1 VYLRLVRGGP
11 ASGYA
16 VARDLLI
23 ARANAYQALR
33 GLVAKGAAVVTG
45 ESPKRFRAVR
55 QADVFAAIVE
65 KQTRQLSELEK
76 QIAVEFESGAESF
89 VSIAGER
96 GFIDLAVRGLARE
109 PGAMRCIA
117 PPRILAALAPALRK
131 RMADGVATEVWVVG
145 EAGTQ
150 SAFKLSGSVSNERAD
165 HFFGSEV
172 AILLGETWVLTGRT
186 GPREF
191 MGGYWTTDPSVLGT
205 VRAAWSALTAGPS

>member
-1 VYLRLVRGGP
+1 VTATSFDLTPFGFTNTENRVYLRLVRGGP

-65 KQTRQLSELEK
+65 RQTRQLSELEK

-89 VSIAGER
+89 VSITGER
-96 GFIDLAVRGLARE
+96 GFVDLAVRSLARE
-109 PGAMRCIA
+109 PGEMRCIA

-131 RMADGVATEVWVVG
+131 RIADGVATEAWVVG

-150 SAFKLSGSVSNERAD
+150 SALNSPARCRTSAQTVSSAAR
-165 HFFGSEV
+165 S
-172 AILLGETWVLTGRT
+172 
-186 GPREF
+186 
-191 MGGYWTTDPSVLGT
+191 PSCWAKPGF
-205 VRAAWSALTAGPS
+205 